1 MLRFI
6 LAVLLIAVLLKITQD
21 NAYVGFGVYL
31 FLSVAFMIYTI
42 NDVDCEE
49 IEFERKMLRSP
60 ATRKRYYYM
69 LNTT

>member
-21 NAYVGFGVYL
+21 NAYVGFGIYL
-31 FLSVAFMIYTI
+31 LLSVSFMIYTI
-42 NDVDCEE
+42 NDVDCDE

-60 ATRKRYYYM
+60 STRKKYYYM